1 MNNRQHERLTKC
13 RIKIELS
20 PPTGSLRFL
29 RWPTL
34 GLIVYCFVQYES
46 LSRGTPITMTT
57 KMNVSSAPLG
67 QAIYTGRR
75 QAEKMQ
81 CRVAKSAATLTRSTT
96 LVSLPC

>member
-13 RIKIELS
+13 RIKIELI
-20 PPTGSLRFL
+20 L

-57 KMNVSSAPLG
+57 KTNVSSAPLG

>member
-13 RIKIELS
+13 RIKIEN
-20 PPTGSLRFL
+20 L

-57 KMNVSSAPLG
+57 KTNVSSAPLG
-67 QAIYTGRR
+67 QANYTGHR
-75 QAEKMQ
+75 QAEKM
-81 CRVAKSAATLTRSTT
+81 
-96 LVSLPC
+96 